1 MGRAIDLF
9 VTYRFIKLLVTPFEK
24 TDAYRLGIIDADGK
38 RILVPG
44 TTNKPTPL
52 RTVEEKSAYTV
63 LHKLVFN
70 IKKIFAKVP
79 GLRTKLGTYAAAL
92 FLLKDTFKES
102 VDDPDIFEKEFMKYL
117 KEQGYEIDD
126 TISEEVI
133 GFGEVLPKGEYKLAN
148 DILNKEEEELSAKKG
163 DKVVA
168 FDDEAP
174 VDTILGVDIFP
185 VVHVKTQEKIYSGNE
200 REKIISY
207 TLTSIQTILAQ
218 NRFAKIAYEYFKSLK
233 EPYVSPIASNIIK
246 PIILMSLI
254 KLKVKNK
261 LEFTNMNLK
270 KSLNSIK
277 NKIGEILGHYPNL
290 LVNISELTP
299 KAIPSSDIIKKYQRN
314 L

>member
-38 RILVPG
+38 RILEPG
-44 TTNKPTPL
+44 TTNKPTTL

-70 IKKIFAKVP
+70 IKIIFAKVP

-133 GFGEVLPKGEYKLAN
+133 GFGEILPKGEYKLAN

-185 VVHVKTQEKIYSGNE
+185 VVHVKTQEKIYVG
-200 REKIISY
+200 
-207 TLTSIQTILAQ
+207 
-218 NRFAKIAYEYFKSLK
+218 
-233 EPYVSPIASNIIK
+233 
-246 PIILMSLI
+246 
-254 KLKVKNK
+254 
-261 LEFTNMNLK
+261 LED
-270 KSLNSIK
+270 
-277 NKIGEILGHYPNL
+277 
-290 LVNISELTP
+290 LV
-299 KAIPSSDIIKKYQRN
+299 Q
-314 L
+314 

>member
-38 RILVPG
+38 RILEPG
-44 TTNKPTPL
+44 TTNKPTTL

-133 GFGEVLPKGEYKLAN
+133 GFGEILPKGEDKVAN

-185 VVHVKTQEKIYSGNE
+185 VVHVKTQEKIYVG
-200 REKIISY
+200 
-207 TLTSIQTILAQ
+207 
-218 NRFAKIAYEYFKSLK
+218 
-233 EPYVSPIASNIIK
+233 
-246 PIILMSLI
+246 
-254 KLKVKNK
+254 
-261 LEFTNMNLK
+261 LED
-270 KSLNSIK
+270 
-277 NKIGEILGHYPNL
+277 
-290 LVNISELTP
+290 LV
-299 KAIPSSDIIKKYQRN
+299 Q
-314 L
+314 